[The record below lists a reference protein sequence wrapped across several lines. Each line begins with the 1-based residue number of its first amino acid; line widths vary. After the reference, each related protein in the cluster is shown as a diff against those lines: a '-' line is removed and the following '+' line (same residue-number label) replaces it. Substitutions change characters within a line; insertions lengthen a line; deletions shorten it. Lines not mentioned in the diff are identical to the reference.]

1 MTKSS
6 FSIGGSSRPS
16 SYLASVLPGVGLL
29 LLSWIERASHVPS
42 ICAVALVQFSN
53 KKSDIFNILWVL
65 VFGFATLNILSL
77 VTRRFEPQRNR
88 LSFGE
93 TMAIGVVMM
102 SVVLLGYEMATLFKI
117 FPIRLHTR

>member
-1 MTKSS
+1 M
-6 FSIGGSSRPS
+6 
-16 SYLASVLPGVGLL
+16 
-29 LLSWIERASHVPS
+29 LLSWVERAAHVPA

-53 KKSDIFNILWVL
+53 KKSDVFNILWVL

-77 VTRRFEPQRNR
+77 VARRFEPQRNR